1 MSTEQYDYLLK
12 CIIVGDAT
20 VGKTAIAV
28 RFSEGK
34 FRDDYKVTI
43 GVDFSIKMMNVYGQR
58 VKFQIW
64 DTGGQEQ
71 FSYIRPMYYTG
82 ASCGIVIFDKTNRR
96 SYNNVDKWFKE
107 IFDNRGQIPII
118 VAGNKFDLPNH
129 VVTSEEGTD
138 IAKKYNTLY
147 FDTSAKSGKFVDLLF
162 TTLVQMVLDPEFVSK
177 LTKTEE
183 EVEIPHVLYDG
194 AYENYNTFANR
205 ASANFQS
212 GNKLEALFALE
223 EALNWA
229 RKANYEDG
237 ARWAES
243 QIAYITQLLN
253 QDVAVETKDIIL
265 YCENCGVYFQ
275 VRTDGVYSC
284 SKCSRILKKM

>member
-12 CIIVGDAT
+12 CIIVGDAA

-28 RFSEGK
+28 RFAEGK

-82 ASCGIVIFDKTNRR
+82 ASCGLVVFDKTNRT
-96 SYNNVDKWFKE
+96 SFNNVDKWIKE
-107 IFDNRGQIPII
+107 VFDNRGKIPLII
-118 VAGNKFDLPNH
+118 AGNKFDLSNH
-129 VVTSEEGTD
+129 IVSTEEGTNL
-138 IAKKYNTLY
+138 AKKYNTIY
-147 FDTSAKSGKFVDLLF
+147 FDTSAKSGRFVDLLF
-162 TTLVQMVLDPEFVSK
+162 KTLVQIVLDPEFIDK
-177 LTKTEE
+177 LTKIEE
-183 EVEIPHVLYDG
+183 GAETPHIIYNG
-194 AYENYNTFANR
+194 AYENYNKSANR
-205 ASANFQS
+205 ASAHFQS
-212 GNKLEALFALE
+212 GNKLEALFSLEDALH
-223 EALNWA
+223 WA
-229 RKANYEDG
+229 KKAEYEDG
-237 ARWAES
+237 ILWAES

-253 QDVAVETKDIIL
+253 KDISTQKDIIL
-265 YCENCGVYFQ
+265 YCENCAIYYQ

-284 SKCSRILKKM
+284 SKCSGILKKM